1 MHLIIDGS
9 IIESEEDLHNAIAD
23 GLNLPSWYGKNID
36 ALWDALTGMVGR
48 PLKITWINA
57 DQSKRRLPRFEKYL
71 SLLQEVAEQ
80 DRQLK
85 RPDFLKLEIR

>member
-1 MHLIIDGS
+1 M
-9 IIESEEDLHNAIAD
+9 SEEDFHTAIAE
-23 GLNLPSWYGKNID
+23 GLDLPSWYGRNLD

-48 PLKITWINA
+48 PLKITWIHA
-57 DQSKRRLPRFEKYL
+57 EQSKARLPRYEKFI

-85 RPDFLKLEIR
+85 RIELFTLEIR

>member
-1 MHLIIDGS
+1 MHLIIDGLN
-9 IIESEEDLHNAIAD
+9 IASEEDLHTAIAE
-23 GLNLPSWYGKNID
+23 GLDLPNWYGKNLD

-57 DQSKRRLPRFEKYL
+57 DQSKERLPRYEKYI

-85 RPDFLKLEIR
+85 RPEFLTLEIQ

>member
-9 IIESEEDLHNAIAD
+9 KIASEEDLHTAIAE
-23 GLNLPSWYGKNID
+23 GLDLPNWYGKNLD
-36 ALWDALTGMVGR
+36 ALWDALTGIVGR
-48 PLKITWINA
+48 PLKITWIDA
-57 DQSKRRLPRFEKYL
+57 EQSKERLPRYEKYI

-85 RPDFLKLEIR
+85 RPEFLTLEIR